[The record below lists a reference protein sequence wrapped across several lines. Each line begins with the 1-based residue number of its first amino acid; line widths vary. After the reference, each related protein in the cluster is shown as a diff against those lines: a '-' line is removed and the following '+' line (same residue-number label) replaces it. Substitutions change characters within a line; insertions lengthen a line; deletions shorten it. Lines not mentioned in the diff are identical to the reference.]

1 MSRLPRWIR
10 SGAFILALLAGAINA
25 IGLLGFQHQA
35 VSHLSGTA
43 TLLGTQLFNN
53 WTAAGQL
60 AAILVS
66 FLIGSA
72 ISGFMLSNRSLRLV
86 RQYEWLLCLEG
97 VMLIASACVLM
108 TGNLIGIL
116 LASGACG
123 LQNAFATTFSG
134 AVVRTTHVTGI
145 FTDLGIMLGASL
157 RGEPFDRR
165 KAALLITIVAGFV
178 FGGVAG
184 ALLFSALAFS
194 ALFVPAGLCIALA
207 LVYRIYRKRFAYTSR
222 GSHYQ
227 H

>member
-1 MSRLPRWIR
+1 MSRFPRWIE
-10 SGAFILALLAGAINA
+10 SGAFVLALLAGAINA

-53 WTAAGQL
+53 GTAAGQL

-72 ISGFMLSNRSLRLV
+72 TSGFMLSNCSLRLV
-86 RQYEWLLCLEG
+86 RQYEWLLYLEG
-97 VMLIASACVLM
+97 VLLAMAACLLIA
-108 TGNLIGIL
+108 GNLSGIL
-116 LASGACG
+116 LASAACG
-123 LQNAFATTFSG
+123 LQNALATTFSG

-157 RGEPFDRR
+157 KGEPFDRR
-165 KAALLITIVAGFV
+165 KAALFVTIIAGFV
-178 FGGVAG
+178 FGGIAG
-184 ALLFSALAFS
+184 TVLFTALAFS
-194 ALFVPAGLCIALA
+194 ALFIPAGLCIVLA

-222 GSHYQ
+222 VSHYQ
-227 H
+227 